1 MKKFGYEL
9 GVNFSPI
16 FDADTIAHYESECLT
31 SHGYLNL
38 FNCSRT
44 INELLNIFEIC
55 DRVNSDVIIG
65 EFVSDNIVFEYDING
80 KIKYK
85 YKDGYFAIHELSRK
99 YTILQYLRIDK
110 KSGNIIFSWFYNLRE
125 IINIFEDRLEF
136 KVNEFHLDD
145 NVIKNIVN
153 YDWASNSA
161 NMKTSI
167 DNFKLCLLKAIR
179 FQFVIRDVENFY
191 KEFLNN

>member
-16 FDADTIAHYESECLT
+16 FDTDTITYYESECLT
-31 SHGYLNL
+31 RHGYLNL
-38 FNCSRT
+38 FNCSRA

-65 EFVSDNIVFEYDING
+65 EFVSDNIVFENNS
-80 KIKYK
+80 KIK
-85 YKDGYFAIHELSRK
+85 YKDGYFAIYEPSSK

-110 KSGNIIFSWFYNLRE
+110 KSGKIIFSWFYNLRE
-125 IINIFEDRLEF
+125 IINIFENRLEF
-136 KVNEFHLDD
+136 KENKFHLED
-145 NVIKNIVN
+145 NDIKNIIN
-153 YDWASNSA
+153 HDWIAAPA
-161 NMKTSI
+161 NIKMSI
-167 DNFKLCLLKAIR
+167 ENFKLYLLKAIR

-191 KEFLNN
+191 KEFLNK